1 MNQKATLTRER
12 LRTPRAAAVAGII
25 FAVLFSISIVL
36 IRLAVPEEL
45 TGISA
50 AGWVQGNTA
59 AITLALTLVPF
70 SGIAF
75 LWFIGVVRDRL
86 GKFEDQFFATVF
98 FGSGLLFLA
107 MIFVSAAIAGG
118 ILGSYAIAADLLI
131 ESGVITFGRAIMYT
145 ITNVYAVRM
154 AGVFMISLG
163 TLWLRTKVM
172 PRVFVLLTYLL
183 ALVLLFAVNLS
194 LWLILVFPAWV
205 FVISVFILV
214 ATLRGKPTE
223 AEEIVG
229 ARESMAPEQLP

>member
-1 MNQKATLTRER
+1 MTRER

-145 ITNVYAVRM
+145 ITNVYAVRI

-172 PRVFVLLTYLL
+172 PRVFVILTYLL
-183 ALVLLFAVNLS
+183 ALVLLFDVNLT

-214 ATLRGKPTE
+214 ATLRGKQTE

>member
-118 ILGSYAIAADLLI
+118 ILGSYAIAAETLI